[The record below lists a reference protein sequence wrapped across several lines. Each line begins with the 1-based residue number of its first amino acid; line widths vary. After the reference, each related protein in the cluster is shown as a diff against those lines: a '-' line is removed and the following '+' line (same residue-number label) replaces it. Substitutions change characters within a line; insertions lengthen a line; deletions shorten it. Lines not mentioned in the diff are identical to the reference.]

1 VRPRCW
7 GACST
12 SDHNDAD
19 VAFATD
25 MIAHRQGAIT
35 MAGEVRDDGKH
46 HGLAE
51 LAADI
56 EAVQRVEVK
65 DLERWRDAV

>member
-1 VRPRCW
+1 
-7 GACST
+7 
-12 SDHNDAD
+12 
-19 VAFATD
+19 
-25 MIAHRQGAIT
+25 MIAHHECAIT

-46 HGLAE
+46 DGLVE

-65 DLERWRDAV
+65 DRERRRDAV